1 MSGAKDF
8 RYLIPQRLFDEL
20 TQKAAE
26 ESFILDNEGKIN
38 NGKGVKHYVV
48 HFWIFADRKE
58 NFGIVNKFIIN
69 TDLRKTKG
77 HVKPRSWMRYKKSKI
92 YNMRKFKQELGCDIV
107 WQCHSHPTGNEKL
120 HAIDKRILKYLSN
133 GVMLIVIPSNEEI
146 GQQANLVGWYYDKRY
161 TKKPIIEKMVFE
173 IISE

>member
-1 MSGAKDF
+1 MSGARDF
-8 RYLIPQRLFDEL
+8 RYLIPESLFKEI

-26 ESFILDNEGKIN
+26 EHPMICHGWL
-38 NGKGVKHYVV
+38 
-48 HFWIFADRKE
+48 FADRKE
-58 NFGIVNKFIIN
+58 NFGICTQFIMN
-69 TDLRKTKG
+69 TDLRKTKV

-92 YNMRKFKQELGCDIV
+92 YNMRKFKEELGVDIV
-107 WQCHSHPTGNEKL
+107 WQAHTHPEGRDKL

-133 GVMLIVIPSNEEI
+133 GVMILIIPAIEEKE
-146 GQQANLVGWYYDKRY
+146 QKAHLVGWYYDKRY

>member
-8 RYLIPQRLFDEL
+8 RYLIPESLFHEI

-26 ESFILDNEGKIN
+26 ESPYIIHGWL
-38 NGKGVKHYVV
+38 
-48 HFWIFADRKE
+48 FASRKE
-58 NFGIVNKFIIN
+58 NFGICEKFIMN
-69 TDLRKTKG
+69 PDLRKTKV

-92 YNMRKFKQELGCDIV
+92 YNMRKFKQELGVDIV
-107 WQCHSHPTGNEKL
+107 WQWHSHPSGNEKL

-133 GVMLIVIPSNEEI
+133 GVMIIVIPPIADKEQS
-146 GQQANLVGWYYDKRY
+146 AHLVGWYYDKRY

>member
-8 RYLIPQRLFDEL
+8 RYLVPESLFKEI

-26 ESFILDNEGKIN
+26 EYPNIIHGWL
-38 NGKGVKHYVV
+38 
-48 HFWIFADRKE
+48 FADRKE
-58 NFGIVNKFIIN
+58 NFGICTKFIMN
-69 TDLRKTKG
+69 PDLRRTKV

-92 YNMRKFKQELGCDIV
+92 YNMRKFKQEPPYPDIV
-107 WQCHSHPTGNEKL
+107 WQWHSHPSGNEKL
-120 HAIDKRILKYLSN
+120 HGIDKRILKYLSN
-133 GVMLIVIPSNEEI
+133 GVMIIVIPAVADRD
-146 GQQANLVGWYYDKRY
+146 QKAHLVGWYYDKRY

>member
-8 RYLIPQRLFDEL
+8 RYLIPQRIFDEI

-26 ESFILDNEGKIN
+26 EYPHII
-38 NGKGVKHYVV
+38 

-58 NFGIVNKFIIN
+58 NFGIVSKFIVN
-69 TDLRKTKG
+69 TDLRKTKV

-92 YNMRKFKQELGCDIV
+92 YNMRKFKQELGVDIV
-107 WQCHSHPTGNEKL
+107 WQAHVHPTGSEKL

-133 GVMLIVIPSNEEI
+133 GVMIIVIPPVPDK
-146 GQQANLVGWYYDKRY
+146 GQEAHLVGWYYDKRY

>member
-1 MSGAKDF
+1 MGSAEDF
-8 RYLIPQRLFDEL
+8 RYLIPERIFNEI

-26 ESFILDNEGKIN
+26 VYPKLE
-38 NGKGVKHYVV
+38 HY
-48 HFWIFADRKE
+48 WIFADRKE
-58 NFGIVNKFIIN
+58 NFGIVKKFIVNKDI
-69 TDLRKTKG
+69 KSTKK

-92 YNMRKFKQELGCDIV
+92 YNMRKFKEELGVDIV
-107 WQCHSHPTGNEKL
+107 WQAHTHPSGREKL

-133 GVMLIVIPSNEEI
+133 GVMIIVIPPVEEKD
-146 GQQANLVGWYYDKRY
+146 QKAHLVGWYYDKRY

>member
-8 RYLIPQRLFDEL
+8 RYLIPESLFQNI
-20 TQKAAE
+20 TKKCAE
-26 ESFILDNEGKIN
+26 EYPMIL
-38 NGKGVKHYVV
+38 NG
-48 HFWIFADRKE
+48 WIFAERKE
-58 NFGIVNKFIIN
+58 NFGICTKFITN
-69 TDLRKTKG
+69 PDLRKAKA

-92 YNMRKFKQELGCDIV
+92 YNMRKFKQELGVDIV
-107 WQCHSHPTGNEKL
+107 WQWHSHPSGNPKL

-133 GVMLIVIPSNEEI
+133 GVMIIVIPAVPDKEPE
-146 GQQANLVGWYYDKRY
+146 QTAHLVGWYYDKRY